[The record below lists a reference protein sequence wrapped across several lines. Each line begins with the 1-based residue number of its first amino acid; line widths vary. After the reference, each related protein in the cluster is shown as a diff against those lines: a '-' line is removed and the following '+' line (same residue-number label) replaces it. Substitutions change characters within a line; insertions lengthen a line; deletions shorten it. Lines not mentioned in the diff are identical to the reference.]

1 VNRAFLRWIQGNA
14 GAWKINMTLDEH
26 ARPPILITLVGAKAD
41 NGVIGRDGKLPWH
54 ISADLKFF
62 KRMTLGKPVIMGR
75 KTYESIGK
83 PLPRRTNIVVTR
95 DESWNAEGVIAVQ
108 DLPSAFAL
116 AYEDAHRTGADEIAV
131 IGGAEIYRQTL
142 AKADRIYLTEV
153 HGVFEGDARL
163 DLDLSAGWRETT
175 RERQPAETPD
185 GPAFSFVT
193 LDRISG

>member
-1 VNRAFLRWIQGNA
+1 
-14 GAWKINMTLDEH
+14 MTSDTQSK
-26 ARPPILITLVGAKAD
+26 PPILITLVVAKAD

-95 DESWNAEGVIAVQ
+95 DGNWRAEGVTVAQ

-142 AKADRIYLTEV
+142 DKADRIYLTEV

-163 DLDLSAGWRETT
+163 SLDLSAGWRETA

-185 GPAFSFVT
+185 GPDFSFVT
-193 LDRISG
+193 LDRLSD

>member
-1 VNRAFLRWIQGNA
+1 MASD
-14 GAWKINMTLDEH
+14 TH
-26 ARPPILITLVGAKAD
+26 SRPPILITLVVAKAD
-41 NGVIGRDGKLPWH
+41 NGVIGRAGKLPWH

-62 KRMTLGKPVIMGR
+62 KRMTVGKPVIMGR

-83 PLPRRTNIVVTR
+83 PLPRRSNIVVTR
-95 DESWNAEGVIAVQ
+95 DASWGAEGVTVVQ
-108 DLPSAFAL
+108 DLASAFAL

-131 IGGAEIYRQTL
+131 IGGAEIYRQTV

-163 DLDLSAGWRETT
+163 DLDLSAGWREIT
-175 RERQPAETPD
+175 RERHEAETPD

-193 LDRISG
+193 LDRLSD